1 MENKIIKVNK
11 KCIINTDNI
20 AKCKDREIAV
30 NITCLDE
37 CEENGFINYTLAIE
51 NGQHCCEDF
60 GTKLVI
66 LSDEQYVG
74 YIVHNVQ
81 DEVIRGFV
89 KKITRDID
97 ADYIVSAIYGK
108 YTNLIAIAYCYNA
121 HNGYYGH
128 YVYADLNNEEL
139 EVEYI

>member
-1 MENKIIKVNK
+1 MENKIIEVNK

-20 AKCKDREIAV
+20 AKCRDREIAV

-37 CEENGFINYTLAIE
+37 CEESGFINYTLAIE

-66 LSDEQYVG
+66 LSDEEYIR
-74 YIVHNVQ
+74 YIVHNTT
-81 DEVIRGFV
+81 DKAIINFV
-89 KKITRDID
+89 KEIIKDSD
-97 ADYIVSAIYGK
+97 GDYIVSAIYGRSD
-108 YTNLIAIAYCYNA
+108 NLIAIAYCYNI